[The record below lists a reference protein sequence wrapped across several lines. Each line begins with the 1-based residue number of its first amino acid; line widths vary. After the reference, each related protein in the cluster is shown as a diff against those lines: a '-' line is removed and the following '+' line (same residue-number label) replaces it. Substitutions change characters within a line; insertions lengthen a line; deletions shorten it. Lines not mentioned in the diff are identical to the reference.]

1 MPSINSINVMRSFIF
16 LFITILLISC
26 ASKKNSEKPT
36 IINDSNFKSIYPFAL
51 RGELQ
56 NVFNI
61 LDTINEKKI
70 SPRELKIKERYYT
83 RFINQN
89 EIFNYK
95 TSDENII
102 EFVDMFH
109 SYWKK
114 NMIHGQT
121 IEKAD
126 SLFTEL
132 MANYLI
138 VNKYIPE
145 NVSFDLVEN
154 NLYKYSNDFLKG
166 KGYFSNAFGK
176 TGHLYDLFLW
186 KKEEIENYS
195 IELIEESVNVKVH
208 LMDDFIS
215 TGWSHY
221 TTFGRSYASGWA
233 NREALFCVVSAYD
246 IESENFKISY
256 LTHEGQ
262 HFSDYKKYPKL
273 IQKDLEYR
281 AKLVELAKSETT
293 TIQIINKFITNA
305 SNQPE
310 NAHAFANYCVI
321 RDLSKL
327 LFNKNYVNKKNDW
340 MSIDSQL
347 IKDKS
352 KILFNNNTEKLDS
365 IGNKLVIDFI
375 K

>member
-1 MPSINSINVMRSFIF
+1 MKS
-16 LFITILLISC
+16 LFILFISFTFISC
-26 ASKKNSEKPT
+26 ANKKNPEKLT
-36 IINDSNFKSIYPFAL
+36 NLNDSRFESIYPFAL

-61 LDTINEKKI
+61 LDTINEKNLSSK
-70 SPRELKIKERYYT
+70 ELTLKERYYT
-83 RFINQN
+83 RFINEN
-89 EIFNYK
+89 ERFDYK
-95 TSDENII
+95 TTDTSII
-102 EFVDMFH
+102 KFVDMFH

-114 NMIHGQT
+114 NMVHGQA
-121 IEKAD
+121 INKAD
-126 SLFTEL
+126 SLFIKSI
-132 MANYLI
+132 ADYLF
-138 VNKYIPE
+138 VNKYTPE
-145 NVSFDLVEN
+145 IVTLDLVEN
-154 NLYKYSNDFLKG
+154 NLYKYSNAFLKE

-186 KKEEIENYS
+186 KKEKIENYS

-215 TGWSHY
+215 TGWSYY

-233 NREALFCVVSAYD
+233 NREALFCVVSAYNM
-246 IESENFKISY
+246 ESENFKISY

-262 HFSDYKKYPKL
+262 HFSDYKKYPSL
-273 IQKDLEYR
+273 MQKDLEYR
-281 AKLVELAKSETT
+281 AKLVELAKSNTT
-293 TIQIINKFITNA
+293 TIHIINKFITNA

-327 LFNKNYVNKKNDW
+327 VFNKSYITKKSDW
-340 MSIDSQL
+340 ISIDSQI
-347 IKDKS
+347 IKEKS
-352 KILFNNNTEKLDS
+352 KMLFYDNTKKLDS
-365 IGNKLVIDFI
+365 IGNKIVTEFI